1 VPDARGSTG
10 SPTVRRRELGTLLRA
25 LRTERGLTVEHV
37 AAALLCSPSKV
48 SRMETGQR
56 GATARDIR
64 DLCELYG
71 VTDPSER
78 ERLTTLAREGKQ
90 QGWWQSYALPYTTFV
105 GLEQEA
111 TSITIFH
118 SAVVPGL
125 LQVAD
130 YTRAIHLAG
139 IPRLDDTAIGERIE
153 ERHTRQQLLT
163 RANSPQVE
171 VVLDEAV
178 LHRPLGG
185 ATVMREQ
192 LDRILVAAK
201 YPNVT
206 FRVVPF
212 NVGAHPAL
220 ESNFIVLEF
229 AGLAPTIVYVEGL
242 IGQLYMER
250 QQEVDH
256 YLQVVSQLRDMALSP
271 KDSVAF
277 VARIRDTY
285 NNELTVRRQAVA
297 IRRGWLEMVAVSV
310 SGRCRRAEGCAFVT
324 QKISDCNSAHH
335 ERPSLLALR

>member
-1 VPDARGSTG
+1 MPEARRSPG
-10 SPTVRRRELGTLLRA
+10 SPTVRRRELGAMLRA
-25 LRTERGLTVEHV
+25 LRLERGLTVDQV
-37 AAALLCSPSKV
+37 AGELLCSPSKV

-56 GATARDIR
+56 GATPRDVR

-71 VTDPSER
+71 VTDPGER

-125 LQVAD
+125 LQVGD

-139 IPRLDDTAIGERIE
+139 IPRLDDAAIGERIE
-153 ERHTRQQLLT
+153 ERRTRQQLLT
-163 RANSPQVE
+163 RENPPQVE
-171 VVLDEAV
+171 VMLDEAV

-185 ATVMREQ
+185 AAIMREQ
-192 LDRILVAAK
+192 LDRILTVAK

-206 FRVVPF
+206 LRVMPF
-212 NVGAHPAL
+212 KIGGHPAL

-229 AGLAPTIVYVEGL
+229 ASLAPTIVYVEGL

-271 KDSVAF
+271 KDSVTF
-277 VARIRDTY
+277 VARFRDTY
-285 NNELTVRRQAVA
+285 TNE
-297 IRRGWLEMVAVSV
+297 
-310 SGRCRRAEGCAFVT
+310 
-324 QKISDCNSAHH
+324 
-335 ERPSLLALR
+335 